1 MSSLT
6 TDSDH
11 VKILSGLRD
20 RLEKRSSRGKW
31 NRDGLCNLRRTPASS
46 HEARAVAAR
55 SSMIPRRRSS
65 STIIEARQSLYC
77 VDILCRRE

>member
-46 HEARAVAAR
+46 HARAVAAR